1 MSAPAAASPPTTPLP
16 RLLWWF
22 ALCNFVLGTGAFGL
36 SGYLA
41 PLAQDLDIS
50 IGMAGQTMTAYALA
64 NALLAPLAL
73 LWTRHWPRRRL
84 MLSALGLYSAGALLC
99 TLAPSFAVLMLG
111 RVLMGL
117 GAVFTPV
124 AAGVAVGLV
133 AAAQRG
139 RALSRTFLGMSLSY
153 VLGMPLGAWVGLA
166 LGWRWP
172 LAVVALLALGMG
184 WWMSRQLA
192 ADVGGE
198 APPRLPLRD
207 LLGQGEVVR
216 ALGFTLLYFTAIF
229 TVSAYMGPVQMA
241 LNPLSPTGLSGVLMC
256 IGLAGVAGTLLG
268 GWSSDRLGPRR
279 TLRTLAGLLLL
290 MMMLLPWTAGWLLAT
305 VLVCGLWSLSGF
317 GMMTPQQA
325 RLAEQSFSQAPM
337 LMSLNASMVYIGTA
351 LGAVVGGWALPHTGF
366 AQLPWVG
373 AGFAAL
379 AWASLWW
386 RPPAR
391 AASRTP

>member
-1 MSAPAAASPPTTPLP
+1 MSAPATHPPLP
-16 RLLWWF
+16 ALLWWF
-22 ALCNFVLGTGAFGL
+22 ALCNFVIGTGAFGL

-41 PLAQDLDIS
+41 PLAQDLDIG

-64 NALLAPLAL
+64 NALLAPLAM
-73 LWTRHWPRRRL
+73 LWTRHWPRRSL
-84 MLSALGLYSAGALLC
+84 MLGALGLYSAGALLC
-99 TLAPSFAVLMLG
+99 TLAPTFTVLMLG

-192 ADVGGE
+192 PDVGGE

-207 LLGQGEVVR
+207 LLGQGEILR

-241 LNPLSPTGLSGVLMC
+241 LNPLSPTGLSGVLMA

-279 TLRTLAGLLLL
+279 TLRNLAGLLVL
-290 MMMLLPWTAGWLLAT
+290 MMLLLPWTQGWLLAT

-351 LGAVVGGWALPHTGF
+351 LGAAVGGWAIPLVGF
-366 AQLPWVG
+366 AQLSWVG
-373 AGFAAL
+373 AGFALL
-379 AWASLWW
+379 AAGLLWW
-386 RPPAR
+386 RQPAR
-391 AASRTP
+391 AASRTR

>member
-1 MSAPAAASPPTTPLP
+1 MP

-50 IGMAGQTMTAYALA
+50 IGMAGQTMTAYALS
-64 NALLAPLAL
+64 NALLAPLAMV
-73 LWTRHWPRRRL
+73 WTRHWPRRRL
-84 MLSALGLYSAGALLC
+84 MLVALGLYSAGALLC
-99 TLAPSFAVLMLG
+99 TLAPSFWTLMVG

-172 LAVVALLALGMG
+172 LAVVALLALAMALF
-184 WWMSRQLA
+184 MSRQLDA
-192 ADVGGE
+192 NVGGE
-198 APPRLPLRD
+198 APAQLPLRQ
-207 LLGQGEVVR
+207 LLGQGDV
-216 ALGFTLLYFTAIF
+216 AITLAFTLLYFTAIF

-241 LNPLSPTGLSGVLMC
+241 LNPLTATGLSVVLMC

-268 GWSSDRLGPRR
+268 GWGSDRLGPRR
-279 TLRTLAGLLLL
+279 TLRWLAAL
-290 MMMLLPWTAGWLLAT
+290 MTVMMLVLPWTQGWLLAT
-305 VLVCGLWSLSGF
+305 VLVCGLWSLCGF

-351 LGAVVGGWALPHTGF
+351 LGAAVGGWAIPQVGF
-366 AQLPWVG
+366 AQLAWVG

-379 AWASLWW
+379 ALASLGW
-386 RPPAR
+386 RRRRSPAGH
-391 AASRTP
+391 AH

>member
-1 MSAPAAASPPTTPLP
+1 MSPRPAPDPAIALPP
-16 RLLWWF
+16 LLAWF

-36 SGYLA
+36 SGYLG
-41 PLAQDLDIS
+41 PLADDLGIP
-50 IGMAGQTMTAYALA
+50 IGLAGQTMTAYALA
-64 NALLAPLAL
+64 NALLAPLVMV
-73 LWTRHWPRRRL
+73 WTRHWSRRRL
-84 MLSALGLYSAGALLC
+84 MLSALGLYGAGALLC
-99 TLAPSFAVLMLG
+99 VLSPSFGVLMLG
-111 RVLMGL
+111 RVLMGV

-124 AAGVAVGLV
+124 AAGVAVGMV

-172 LAVVALLALGMG
+172 LALVAVLALGLV
-184 WWMSRQLA
+184 WWMARQLPA
-192 ADVGGE
+192 EAVGE
-198 APPRLPLRD
+198 APPATPLRG
-207 LLGQGEVVR
+207 LLAQGDITL

-241 LNPLSPTGLSGVLMC
+241 LNPLSATGLSGVLMC

-268 GWSSDRLGPRR
+268 GWASDRVGPRR
-279 TLRTLAGLLLL
+279 TLFVLAGV
-290 MMMLLPWTAGWLLAT
+290 MTTMMLLLPLTAGTLLAT
-305 VLVCGLWSLSGF
+305 VLVCGLWSLCGF

-325 RLAEQSFSQAPM
+325 RLAEQAFSQAPM

-351 LGAVVGGWALPHTGF
+351 LGSAVGGWAIPHTGF
-366 AQLPWVG
+366 AQLAWVG
-373 AGFAAL
+373 AGFALL

-386 RPPAR
+386 RRPRNTTPA
-391 AASRTP
+391 